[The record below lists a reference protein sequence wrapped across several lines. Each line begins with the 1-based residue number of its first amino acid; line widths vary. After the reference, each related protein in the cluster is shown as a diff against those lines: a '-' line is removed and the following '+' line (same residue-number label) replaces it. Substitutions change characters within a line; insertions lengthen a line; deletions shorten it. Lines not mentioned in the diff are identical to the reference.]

1 MRRTLVF
8 LHTHRVLIVQCAFIA
23 GIALATAW
31 VWLHAT
37 GQHALTPGAVVACT
51 VISVV
56 LALAVDAAVRQ
67 VRRGRPRRAHAR
79 TTPTRKDT
87 PAA

>member
-1 MRRTLVF
+1 MPRIPPLLAGCILVAAIAAA
-8 LHTHRVLIVQCAFIA
+8 TA
-23 GIALATAW
+23 GI
-31 VWLHAT
+31 WLYVR
-37 GQHALTPGAVVACT
+37 GARSLSPAAIVACT

-56 LALAVDAAVRQ
+56 LALAVEAAVRH